1 MIYFFLFRI
10 IDYDKQNNLF
20 NKVYQMKD
28 EKIKNLISKNRLYL
42 MFLDIKFP
50 MSLSCSNYQEI
61 LFKDEE
67 GKKYTETE
75 KVIYLINI
83 YHY

>member
-1 MIYFFLFRI
+1 
-10 IDYDKQNNLF
+10 
-20 NKVYQMKD
+20 MKD

-75 KVIYLINI
+75 KVDILLYLKHFL
-83 YHY
+83 YFFYF